1 MKKYTLSFDENE
13 MEFFRQLF
21 SSQLPVTI
29 NTVELV
35 ADLKKKLL
43 TAKADLEPKERS

>member
-1 MKKYTLSFDENE
+1 MSHYEISFTETE

-29 NTVELV
+29 NTVELI
-35 ADLKKKLL
+35 AELKRKLL
-43 TAKADLEPKERS
+43 TARPAEKGELS